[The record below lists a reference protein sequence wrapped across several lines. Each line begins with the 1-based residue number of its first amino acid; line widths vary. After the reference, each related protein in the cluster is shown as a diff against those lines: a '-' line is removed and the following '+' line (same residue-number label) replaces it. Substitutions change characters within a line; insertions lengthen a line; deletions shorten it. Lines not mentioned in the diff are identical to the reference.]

1 MMSDVKKSVDPQPV
15 RDELTRLAEIA
26 AGMLDG
32 EEVKAIITEKAMNY
46 IANPDPKHRYLS
58 GDYYDVDHDAFLRTK
73 KFLTRLE
80 RLGSVRLNGSVWVP
94 VPGREEVT
102 VAVQNGAHHYYYQF
116 GQERL
121 ATPPEMKEV
130 FQAGKITSAPVGPDD
145 KFVAVLAP
153 VRDSLGDVVGVV
165 ELTAPLEAEG
175 PAWS

>member
-1 MMSDVKKSVDPQPV
+1 
-15 RDELTRLAEIA
+15 
-26 AGMLDG
+26 
-32 EEVKAIITEKAMNY
+32 
-46 IANPDPKHRYLS
+46 
-58 GDYYDVDHDAFLRTK
+58 
-73 KFLTRLE
+73 
-80 RLGSVRLNGSVWVP
+80 

-102 VAVQNGAHHYYYQF
+102 VAVQNGAHHRYYQF

-130 FQAGKITSAPVGPDD
+130 FQTGKVASAPVGPDD
-145 KFVAVLAP
+145 KLVAVLAP